1 MKVPRWCPAALSA
14 ITLLSLSVTGCGSTP
29 THPVASPSAS
39 PSAALPGLL
48 GLAGETALP
57 LAIAGPYYVEDNVG
71 TEPREVDSATVPDTA
86 MAAVTA
92 LAQDLGVP
100 GAPISTANGLG
111 YNLGATSG
119 YQLTTNPTLT
129 SFNFH
134 PNTPT
139 DEVGT
144 TPTVAGADQFA
155 ESFLSGDHVPTDGGL
170 IPLPQLSFTNGSD
183 RTVYFQWSLNGLPVV
198 NILGQPEEI
207 YVDVATDQHQV
218 TQLVGIT
225 GAVPYGV
232 IGNPVAYP
240 TMTLPQVLKY
250 LNSGVI
256 EPDRYLLSPSGLPF
270 PAVSP
275 APSGPS
281 TISSES
287 RGVVDSYG
295 TAVPVDIF
303 RVSGNP
309 NVTQFVTCAAPPDG
323 CVPLRFESA
332 SPSPS
337 PSPSG

>member
-1 MKVPRWCPAALSA
+1 MSTLS
-14 ITLLSLSVTGCGSTP
+14 LLSLSLAGCGAAP

-39 PSAALPGLL
+39 ATASPPGLL
-48 GLAGETALP
+48 GLAGETEAP
-57 LAIAGPYYVEDNVG
+57 LAIAGPFYVEGNVS

-92 LAQDLGVP
+92 LAQDLNVP
-100 GAPISTANGLG
+100 GPPISTANGLG
-111 YNLGATSG
+111 YNLGAASG

-170 IPLPQLSFTNGSD
+170 IPLTQLSFTNGSD

-198 NILGQPEEI
+198 NILGQPQEI
-207 YVDVATDQHQV
+207 YVDVATDQHEV

-225 GAVPYGV
+225 GSVPYGV
-232 IGNPVAYP
+232 IGNPVLYP
-240 TMTLPQVLKY
+240 TMTLTQVLKY
-250 LNSGVI
+250 LNTGVI
-256 EPDRYLLSPSGLPF
+256 APDRYLLSPGGQPF
-270 PAVSP
+270 PVGSP
-275 APSGPS
+275 APSGPA

-303 RVSGNP
+303 TVSGNP
-309 NVTQFVTCAAPPDG
+309 KVTQFVTCAAPPDG
-323 CVPLRFESA
+323 CVPLRFKSAAPSPSA
-332 SPSPS
+332 SPS
-337 PSPSG
+337 G